1 MVLFNGAPKVDN
13 FANMNIL
20 VVHNRYAF
28 AGGEDVAC
36 ATEVEMLRMHGHN
49 VVVYTQDNRLIDSKR
64 RWATGIRSVW
74 SAADHAA
81 VRQLISKNKLELM
94 SVHNFFPL
102 VSPSIYYAAR
112 AEGIP
117 VVQTLHNY
125 RLLCPAATF
134 LRDGKICEDCL
145 GKAIPWPALVHKCYR
160 GSLIQT
166 GAVVGMIS
174 AHKMLGTWRS
184 LVDSYIALTPFM
196 RDKFVAG
203 GFPAERIVVKPNSVE
218 DTGVGSGHE
227 DNFLLVGRLS
237 EEKGIAVL
245 LRAWKTAKTSRKL
258 KIVGTGPDEMNLRAM
273 AAGLPNIEF
282 LGQVSAERVRAEMAG
297 AAALVFPSIWY
308 EGLSRV
314 VIEAFSKGTPII
326 ASDLGPI
333 PTIVRD
339 ERAGVLF
346 RVGDSTDLAAKLAAF
361 PPPGQALA
369 ELRGFSR
376 EEFERSYSDEVVYQ
390 ELIKIYRSA
399 ISDLA
404 HRKRISLSPDGT
416 AS

>member
-13 FANMNIL
+13 SADMNIL

-28 AGGEDVAC
+28 AGGEDEAC
-36 ATEVEMLRMHGHN
+36 ATEVELLRKHGHN
-49 VVVYTQDNRLIDSKR
+49 VVVYAQDNRLIKSAKP
-64 RWATGIRSVW
+64 WSIGIRSVW
-74 SAADHAA
+74 SGTDHAA
-81 VRQLISKNKLELM
+81 VRQLISKNKIELM

-112 AEGIP
+112 SEGIP

-134 LRDGKICEDCL
+134 LREGKICEDCL
-145 GKAIPWPALVHKCYR
+145 GKAIPWPALIHKCYR
-160 GSLIQT
+160 GSRTQT
-166 GAVVGMIS
+166 GSVVAMIT
-174 AHKMLGTWRS
+174 AHRILGTWRS
-184 LVDSYIALTPFM
+184 LVDYYIALTPFM

-218 DTGVGSGHE
+218 DTGVGSGHN
-227 DNFLLVGRLS
+227 DDFLFVGRLS
-237 EEKGIAVL
+237 EEKGAAVL

-273 AAGLPNIEF
+273 AVGLPNIEF

-314 VIEAFSKGTPII
+314 VIEAFSKGTPIL

-333 PTIVRD
+333 STIVTDGRTGMLF
-339 ERAGVLF
+339 RAG
-346 RVGDSTDLAAKLAAF
+346 DSADLAAKLAAF
-361 PPPGQALA
+361 PSTETALA
-369 ELRGFSR
+369 KLRRFSR
-376 EEFERSYSDEVVYQ
+376 DEFERSYSSEVVYSN
-390 ELIKIYRSA
+390 LKGIYQ
-399 ISDLA
+399 LA
-404 HRKRISLSPDGT
+404 LRAASRK
-416 AS
+416 